1 MPGTM
6 RTMGEPFSCTI
17 QTRLA
22 DVNFTGHV
30 DNVEA
35 LRVVDEARMRFFGL
49 RSPRTG
55 EHAPGIMDELAPGL
69 LPVVVSHRLE
79 YHRELLPSLIEPYVV
94 RVWVVRVGAASFTL
108 DTTISHAPSGGVPA
122 VVAETTLV
130 VQDLSTGRASEMAP
144 VVRDALAAHLGDPLP
159 LRDRP
164 V

>member
-1 MPGTM
+1 
-6 RTMGEPFSCTI
+6 MGEPFTVTI
-17 QTRLA
+17 QTRVG

-55 EHAPGIMDELAPGL
+55 EHAPGVMDALDDGL

-79 YHRELLPSLIEPYVV
+79 YHRELLPSLVEPYVV
-94 RVWVVRVGAASFTL
+94 RVWAVRVGASSFTL
-108 DTTISHAPSGGVPA
+108 DTTISHAPSGDSPA

-130 VQDLSTGRASEMAP
+130 VQDLGTGRARAMTPA
-144 VVRDALAAHLGDPLP
+144 VRASLEAHLRDPLP
-159 LRDRP
+159 LRPRP
-164 V
+164 VD